1 MQSCASEP
9 SGLRL
14 THAGSFVDAG
24 DQVRLFVRQFG
35 NPKGIPTLWMHGGS
49 VEDSS
54 MMTRDLEPFFGSL
67 RVLIPDARG
76 HGRSTRF
83 ETKAEYTWAAKC
95 ADMLALLDT
104 LGIER
109 AIWGGNSMGA
119 ALSLWAG
126 VHYPERVMAI
136 IDISG
141 PPAATTDVERQWWAE
156 HRPLV
161 EAHEFAKYYEANV
174 LRRSGADALSKLK
187 ARPERFAEIVEHL
200 DRHSVASFL
209 ALLDETFDRPDWLD
223 ACAAIQCP
231 TLVLGGSTDTFP
243 DPEQTKAVAAHI
255 EHSTLHLVEGGP
267 HFPNRTHRREV
278 QTVIAQFLE
287 RLAAAANHR

>member
-1 MQSCASEP
+1 MGTQIGASDP
-9 SGLRL
+9 PGPGL
-14 THAGSFVDAG
+14 TDAGSFVDVG
-24 DQVRLFVRQFG
+24 NRVRLFVREFG
-35 NPKGIPTLWMHGGS
+35 SRTGIPTLWVHGGS

-54 MMTRDLEPFFGSL
+54 MMTRDLEPFFDSL
-67 RVLIPDARG
+67 RVLIPDVRG

-95 ADMLALLDT
+95 ADLVALLDT

-141 PPAATTDVERQWWAE
+141 PPAATTDIERQWWAE
-156 HRPLV
+156 HRPLI
-161 EAHEFAKYYEANV
+161 EAREFAKYYEANV

-209 ALLDETFDRPDWLD
+209 ALLDETFDRPDWID
-223 ACAAIQCP
+223 ACAAIRCP
-231 TLVLGGSTDTFP
+231 TLVVGGSEDTFP
-243 DPEQTKAVAAHI
+243 DLEQTRAVATRI
-255 EHSTLHLVEGGP
+255 EHSTLNIVEGGP

-278 QTVIAQFLE
+278 QTVVAQFLE
-287 RLAAAANHR
+287 RLAPQA

>member
-1 MQSCASEP
+1 MQSGASEP

-14 THAGSFVDAG
+14 THAGTFVDLG
-24 DQVRLFVRQFG
+24 NQVRLFVRQFG
-35 NPKGIPTLWMHGGS
+35 NPRGVPTLWMHGGS

-54 MMTRDLEPFFGSL
+54 MMTRDLEPFFDSL
-67 RVLIPDARG
+67 RVLIPDTRG
-76 HGRSTRF
+76 HGRSSRF

-95 ADMLALLDT
+95 ADMVELLDT

-126 VHYPERVMAI
+126 VHHPERVMAI
-136 IDISG
+136 IDVSG

-209 ALLDETFDRPDWLD
+209 ALLDETFDRPDWID
-223 ACAAIQCP
+223 ACTTIRCP
-231 TLVLGGSTDTFP
+231 TLVIGGSTDTFP
-243 DPEQTKAVAAHI
+243 DPEQTKAVAARV
-255 EHSTLHLVEGGP
+255 ERSMLHMVQGGP

-287 RLAAAANHR
+287 RIGQED

>member
-1 MQSCASEP
+1 MGTQSGASEP
-9 SGLRL
+9 PRRRL
-14 THAGSFVDAG
+14 THAGSFVEVG
-24 DQVRLFVRQFG
+24 NEVRLFVREFG
-35 NPKGIPTLWMHGGS
+35 NHEGIPTLWMHGGS

-67 RVLIPDARG
+67 HVLIPDARG

-95 ADMLALLDT
+95 ADMVALLDT

-126 VHYPERVMAI
+126 VHFPERVLAI

-141 PPAATTDVERQWWAE
+141 PPAATTDVERQWWVE

-174 LRRSGADALSKLK
+174 LRRSGADALSKLR

-209 ALLDETFDRPDWLD
+209 ALLDETFDRPDWLY
-223 ACAAIQCP
+223 ACAAIRCP
-231 TLVLGGSTDTFP
+231 TLVVGGSEDTFP
-243 DPEQTKAVAAHI
+243 DPEQTKAVAASI
-255 EHSTLHLVEGGP
+255 EHSMLHMVEGGP

-287 RLAAAANHR
+287 RIGPEE

>member
-1 MQSCASEP
+1 METQRRASELP
-9 SGLRL
+9 GPRL
-14 THAGSFVDAG
+14 TPSGSFVDLG
-24 DQVRLFVRQFG
+24 DHVRLFVREFG
-35 NPKGIPTLWMHGGS
+35 DPAGIPTLWLHGGS

-54 MMTRDLEPFFGSL
+54 MMTRDLEPFFDSL
-67 RVLIPDARG
+67 RVLIPDTRG

-83 ETKAEYTWAAKC
+83 ETKADYTWAAKC
-95 ADMLALLDT
+95 ADIVALLDT

-126 VHYPERVMAI
+126 VHHPERVMAI

-141 PPAATTDVERQWWAE
+141 PPAATTEVERHWWAE
-156 HRPLV
+156 HRPLI
-161 EAHEFAKYYEANV
+161 EAHEFGKYYEANV

-187 ARPERFAEIVEHL
+187 ARPDRFAEVVAHL

-209 ALLDETFDRPDWLD
+209 ALLDETFDRPDWID
-223 ACAAIQCP
+223 TCAAIGCP
-231 TLVLGGSTDTFP
+231 TLVVGGSEDTFP
-243 DPEQTKAVAAHI
+243 EPDQTRAVAARI
-255 EHSTLHLVEGGP
+255 EHSMLHIVQGGP

-278 QTVIAQFLE
+278 QGVIAEFLE
-287 RLAAAANHR
+287 RISRDR